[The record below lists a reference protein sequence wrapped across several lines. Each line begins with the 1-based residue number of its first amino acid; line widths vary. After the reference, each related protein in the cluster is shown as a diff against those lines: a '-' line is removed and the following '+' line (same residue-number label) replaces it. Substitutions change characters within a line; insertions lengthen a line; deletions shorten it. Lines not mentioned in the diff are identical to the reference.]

1 MNGLSIVL
9 NGESYELPKRV
20 SVLELFELL
29 DLSTKF
35 MAVEINDE
43 IILPTGSATDSD
55 FINYEDLNESIVLSW
70 VTGSLDVDSLKAIN
84 SSSINIHI
92 LNESNIKAQGLPW

>member
-1 MNGLSIVL
+1 MNGLRIVL

-43 IILPTGSATDSD
+43 IIFRDSWGS
-55 FINYEDLNESIVLSW
+55 YLLSQDDK
-70 VTGSLDVDSLKAIN
+70 VELVRAI
-84 SSSINIHI
+84 
-92 LNESNIKAQGLPW
+92 GGG